1 MLFVYDAFVGNVIL
15 KLYEGTASTLIK
27 KIKGAM
33 MSSFKT
39 KIGALLIKKSL
50 KEELKT
56 LDATEYGGAPLIGLN
71 GLVVKVHGNATSKEI
86 GNALY
91 TVLNLKNKK
100 LMKRLQLHLM
110 LKSNIGGLSWNLRR
124 FRKLLQMY

>member
-1 MLFVYDAFVGNVIL
+1 
-15 KLYEGTASTLIK
+15 
-27 KIKGAM
+27 

-71 GLVVKVHGNATSKEI
+71 IVVKGSWQCHIKRDWQCT
-86 GNALY
+86 Y
-91 TVLNLKNKK
+91 TVC
-100 LMKRLQLHLM
+100 
-110 LKSNIGGLSWNLRR
+110 
-124 FRKLLQMY
+124 

>member
-1 MLFVYDAFVGNVIL
+1 
-15 KLYEGTASTLIK
+15 
-27 KIKGAM
+27 

-71 GLVVKVHGNATSKEI
+71 GLVVKVHGTSKEI
-86 GNALY
+86 GNALIQCVKFKKQKINEKI
-91 TVLNLKNKK
+91 TASLNVEE
-100 LMKRLQLHLM
+100 
-110 LKSNIGGLSWNLRR
+110 
-124 FRKLLQMY
+124 